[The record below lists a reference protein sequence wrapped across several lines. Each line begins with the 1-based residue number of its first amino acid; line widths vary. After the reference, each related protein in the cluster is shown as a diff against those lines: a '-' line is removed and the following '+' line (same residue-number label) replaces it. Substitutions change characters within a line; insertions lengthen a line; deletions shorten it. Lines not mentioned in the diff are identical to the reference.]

1 MGESNG
7 KNEKILSRVAS
18 SKYGE
23 SHALKG
29 MSHDRAANLLC
40 RRTGVRGSRCAQGN
54 VYGDMRVPHTESQDR
69 DRSSR
74 TRESGGQF
82 ASVDSRSHVR
92 FGLRGGVFGLSMTS
106 GGQPREAQLHTRAC
120 W

>member
-40 RRTGVRGSRCAQGN
+40 RRTGGRGSRCAQGN

-82 ASVDSRSHVR
+82 APVVSRSHAG
-92 FGLRGGVFGLSMTS
+92 FGLRGWVFGLCIAS
-106 GGQPREAQLHTRAC
+106 GAHPGG
-120 W
+120 